1 MFEVCMDM
9 QLKAELL
16 VTRSDSYCTVY
27 THQIFWLP
35 WLLCFC
41 VLSLCCDGRGC
52 CDGGQI

>member
-1 MFEVCMDM
+1 MSAWM

-41 VLSLCCDGRGC
+41 VSSLCFDGRGC